1 MGLAQR
7 SREVEAERQN
17 KGREVD
23 AGGNAAREGER
34 DACAGRGARSVVVRH
49 LKVPI

>member
-1 MGLAQR
+1 MGLAHR
-7 SREVEAERQN
+7 SREVEAEWQKK

-34 DACAGRGARSVVVRH
+34 DACGGRGAHFLVVLH
-49 LKVPI
+49 

>member
-7 SREVEAERQN
+7 SREVESKSKE

-23 AGGNAAREGER
+23 RGGNAAREGEH
-34 DACAGRGARSVVVRH
+34 DAFGGRGAPSRVVRH
-49 LKVPI
+49 